1 MSRKL
6 TDMLVKNPRIFTRQ
20 SVLKSRNAGVQKG
33 APPMIDDL
41 SPADIEPLPD
51 LPTLLSLV
59 PELPGAMSLS
69 ALAERS
75 MSEIDNYRRGEPS
88 NDQYSLEIFRRAMLE
103 GDSAAWTLLENRF
116 KDFLL
121 GSFRRHPKSEAA
133 SRLDSPENYVARA
146 FARFWLAAVHNQQ
159 LEFTTLAAA
168 LHYLRGCLNSTIVD
182 ALRAYSRVKEMA
194 LPEADYGWEP
204 VVEDHD
210 DGRDLWEVLSGVLT
224 SERERRL
231 AYLLYRCNLKPRV
244 IARVCPQEFHE
255 VEEIYRLRRN
265 IMERVQ
271 RNVDQIR
278 WKLNGE

>member
-1 MSRKL
+1 MQVCK
-6 TDMLVKNPRIFTRQ
+6 
-20 SVLKSRNAGVQKG
+20 KG
-33 APPMIDDL
+33 APPMIDDP
-41 SPADIEPLPD
+41 SPADIEPLSG
-51 LPTLLSLV
+51 LPISLSPVSGLS
-59 PELPGAMSLS
+59 ERPGAMSL
-69 ALAERS
+69 AVLAERS

-103 GDSAAWTLLENRF
+103 HDDAAWTLLEDRF

-121 GSFRRHPKSEAA
+121 SSFRRHPKSETA

-182 ALRAYSRVKEMA
+182 ALRANSRMKEVA
-194 LPEADYGWEP
+194 PLELDFGWEP
-204 VVEDHD
+204 AIEDHD
-210 DGRDLWEVLSGVLT
+210 DGRDLWEVLSGILPG
-224 SERERRL
+224 ERERRL
-231 AYLLYRCNLKPRV
+231 AYLLYHCNLKPREIV
-244 IARVCPQEFHE
+244 RVCPQEFHE
-255 VEEIYRLRRN
+255 VEEIYRMRRN